1 MKNKKLKKEII
12 EKFGKKYYQLG
23 KKDGKEYFLEDSYW
37 NCGWYW
43 GLGYVETFNRL
54 KTDIESHQHFNDL
67 FLAGQQKE
75 NGNWIYHI
83 NEFFDESVLNDKESL
98 ELSDLF
104 KSLYSLKEVAEVF
117 TRGNSNYAASKEVNL
132 KDEKLAEKINYE
144 IMPKLFK
151 RIRELL
157 RIY

>member
-1 MKNKKLKKEII
+1 MENKKLEKEII
-12 EKFGKKYYQLG
+12 VKSGKKYYLLG
-23 KKDGKEYFLEDSYW
+23 KKDGKEYFLEDFYW
-37 NCGWYW
+37 NCNWYW
-43 GLGYVETFNRL
+43 GLGYVETFDSL
-54 KTDIESHQHFNDL
+54 KIDIESHQHFNNL

-75 NGNWIYHI
+75 DGNWLYHI
-83 NEFFDESVLNDKESL
+83 NEFFDESVLDDKESW

-117 TRGNSNYAASKEVNL
+117 TRGSSHYATSKEVNL

-157 RIY
+157 G